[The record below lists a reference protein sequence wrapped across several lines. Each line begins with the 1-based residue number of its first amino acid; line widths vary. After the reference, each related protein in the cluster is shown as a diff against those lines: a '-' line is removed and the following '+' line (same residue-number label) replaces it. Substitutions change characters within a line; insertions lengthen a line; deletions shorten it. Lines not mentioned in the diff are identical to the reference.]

1 MLQWTDGSAPF
12 FEQVVSSS
20 TIYTISIIY
29 LYLYYLLIL
38 IKSFILV
45 IQPLFLLDPYSAPW
59 YRSPPHDRLLLSTF
73 TYLHPSAA
81 AELPPPS
88 RSESI
93 SAVVATTEVAAHRVL
108 LPPGAYC
115 LPPTLNCLI
124 KNGWIRLIATVSSE
138 QYSSYIVNNDLI
150 QYLINSVHDRGIIHT
165 SQITVRLWGKADD
178 PDPSRPLAD
187 MSPSATSTSVTFLVP
202 FDAYRF

>member
-1 MLQWTDGSAPF
+1 MCYQTFVLLDVAVNRRFCPLL
-12 FEQVVSSS
+12 EQVVSSS

-38 IKSFILV
+38 IKSFVLV

-81 AELPPPS
+81 AELPPS

-93 SAVVATTEVAAHRVL
+93 SAVVAAAEVAAHRVL

-115 LPPTLNCLI
+115 LPPHSQLFGQKWMVQINCYS
-124 KNGWIRLIATVSSE
+124 IR
-138 QYSSYIVNNDLI
+138 
-150 QYLINSVHDRGIIHT
+150 
-165 SQITVRLWGKADD
+165 
-178 PDPSRPLAD
+178 
-187 MSPSATSTSVTFLVP
+187 
-202 FDAYRF
+202 